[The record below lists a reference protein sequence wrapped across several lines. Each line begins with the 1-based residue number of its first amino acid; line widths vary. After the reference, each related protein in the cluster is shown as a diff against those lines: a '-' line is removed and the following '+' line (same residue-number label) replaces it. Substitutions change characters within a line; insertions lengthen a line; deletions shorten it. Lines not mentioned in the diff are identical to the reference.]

1 MSIKSIIAKR
11 IEKKLGGYKSQLN
24 KVDSSLPK
32 KISIE
37 KSVGIIGGGLAGV
50 SAAIFLAERG
60 FKVKIFE
67 KEKYLGGKVGSWPVK
82 FDDDFSTQVE
92 HGFHAFFKQY
102 YNLRNLLK
110 KIDAYKYLIPID
122 DYLILTIEHG
132 NFGFKELDTVP
143 VLNILSMAKTGI
155 YSYKDAMLNPGF
167 RKMTSL
173 LTYNKDKTFSKFDN
187 ISFKYFAD
195 DVKLPPEMRLMFT
208 TFSRAFF
215 AEPQYISMAELIKS
229 FHLYFL
235 SNDLGLLYDVL
246 NDDFED
252 TLWKPAKAYLS
263 KFKSTISLDSR
274 ISSFRKDGDQ
284 FVINNERFDY
294 AIIASDVKGTKN
306 IIKNSDYFK
315 NEHPEFYN
323 QMINLKQSQR
333 YSVLR
338 IWIDKDIR
346 QGVPFFIFTDALKI
360 LDSVTIYH
368 RMEKSSEEWVKKNS
382 GGGIFELHSYA
393 VPDNFPEEEI
403 RNQFLKEFEEYFPE
417 IKGYKIKYEYLQIKD
432 DFTAFHTNLYKT
444 RPTVKTK
451 VENLFLAGDW
461 VKLENPAML
470 MEAATTSALYIANS
484 IFNKEVLKEEGVHSV
499 PLKGIFAR

>member
-1 MSIKSIIAKR
+1 MSIKSIIANQ
-11 IEKKLGGYKSQLN
+11 IEKKLGGYKIQLN
-24 KVDSSLPK
+24 KIDSSLPEK
-32 KISIE
+32 LSTE

-60 FKVKIFE
+60 FRVKIFE

-82 FDDDFSTQVE
+82 FDDGFSIQVE

-110 KIDAYKYLIPID
+110 KIDAFKYLIPID
-122 DYLILTIEHG
+122 DYLILTKKYG
-132 NFGFKELDTVP
+132 NYGFKELDTVP

-155 YSYKDAMLNPGF
+155 YSYREAMLNPGF

-173 LTYNKDKTFSKFDN
+173 LSYKKEKTFSKFDS
-187 ISFKYFAD
+187 ISFKDFAD

-229 FHLYFL
+229 FHSYFL
-235 SNDLGLLYDVL
+235 SNDLGLLYYVL

-252 TLWKPAKAYLS
+252 TLWKPAKNFLS
-263 KFKSTISLDSR
+263 KYNSNISLDTK
-274 ISSFRKDGDQ
+274 INSFKKEGDQ
-284 FVINNERFDY
+284 FLINDEKFDY
-294 AIIASDVKGTKN
+294 AIIASDVKGTKS

-315 NEHPEFYN
+315 NEHPNFYN
-323 QMINLKQSQR
+323 QMTNLKQSQR

-368 RMEKSSEEWVKKNS
+368 RMEKSSEEWVKKN

-393 VPDNFPEEEI
+393 VPDDFQENEI

-417 IKGYKIKYEYLQIKD
+417 IKGYRVKYEYLQVKD

-444 RPTVKTK
+444 RPMVKTE

-461 VKLENPAML
+461 VKLESPAML
-470 MEAATTSALYIANS
+470 MEAATTSALVAANS
-484 IFNKEVLKEEGVHSV
+484 ILNKEGLKEEQIYSV
-499 PLKGIFAR
+499 PLKGLFTK

>member
-11 IEKKLGGYKSQLN
+11 IEKKLGGYKIQLN
-24 KVDSSLPK
+24 KVDDSLPEK
-32 KISIE
+32 LSHE

-82 FDDDFSTQVE
+82 FDDGYSTQVE
-92 HGFHAFFKQY
+92 HGFHAFFRQY
-102 YNLRNLLK
+102 YNLCNLLK
-110 KIDAYKYLIPID
+110 IIDAYKYLIPID
-122 DYLILTIEHG
+122 DYLILTKKHG
-132 NFGFKELDTVP
+132 NFGFKDISTVP
-143 VLNILSMAKTGI
+143 VLNIISMAKTGI

-173 LTYNKDKTFSKFDN
+173 LTYSKEKTFSKFDN
-187 ISFKYFAD
+187 VSFKDFAE

-215 AEPQYISMAELIKS
+215 AEPQHISMAELIKS
-229 FHLYFL
+229 FHSYFL

-252 TLWKPAKAYLS
+252 TLWKPAKNYLS
-263 KFKSTISLDSR
+263 KYKATISLDSK
-274 ISSFRKDGDQ
+274 ITSFKKDDNQ
-284 FVINNERFDY
+284 FVINDERFDY
-294 AIIASDVKGTKN
+294 AIIASDVKGTKS
-306 IIKNSDYFK
+306 IIQNSDYFK
-315 NEHPEFYN
+315 NEHPDFYN

-338 IWIDKDIR
+338 IWTDKDIR

-368 RMEKSSEEWVKKNS
+368 RMEKTSEEWVKKN

-393 VPDNFPEEEI
+393 VPDDFPKDEI

-417 IKGYKIKYEYLQIKD
+417 IKGCKVKYEYIQVKD

-444 RPTVKTK
+444 RPTVKTE

-470 MEAATTSALYIANS
+470 MEAATTSAMVAANS
-484 IFNKEVLKEEGVHSV
+484 ILKKERLKEEQIYSV
-499 PLKGIFAR
+499 PLKGLFG

>member
-11 IEKKLGGYKSQLN
+11 IEKKLGGYKIQLN
-24 KVDSSLPK
+24 KIDSSLPEK
-32 KISIE
+32 LSKE

-67 KEKYLGGKVGSWPVK
+67 KEKYLGGKVGSWPVR
-82 FDDDFSTQVE
+82 FDDGFSTQVE

-102 YNLRNLLK
+102 YNLRELLK

-122 DYLILTIEHG
+122 DYLILTKQHG
-132 NFGFKELDTVP
+132 NYGFKDLDTVP

-173 LTYNKDKTFSKFDN
+173 LSYNREKTFTKFDHV
-187 ISFKYFAD
+187 SFKDFAEE
-195 DVKLPPEMRLMFT
+195 VMLPPEMRLMFT

-229 FHLYFL
+229 FHSYFL

-252 TLWKPAKAYLS
+252 TLWKPAKNYIS
-263 KFKSTISLDSR
+263 KYKSTISPDSK
-274 ISSFRKDGDQ
+274 ITSFKKDGNQ
-284 FVINNERFDY
+284 FVINDERFDY
-294 AIIASDVKGTKN
+294 AIIASDVKGTKS
-306 IIKNSDYFK
+306 IIKSSDYFK
-315 NEHPEFYN
+315 NEHPNFYN
-323 QMINLKQSQR
+323 QMTNLKQSQR

-338 IWIDKDIR
+338 VWIDKDLR

-368 RMEKSSEEWVKKNS
+368 RMEKTSEEWVKKN

-393 VPDNFPEEEI
+393 VPDDFPKEEI
-403 RNQFLKEFEEYFPE
+403 RDQFLKEFEEYFPE
-417 IKGYKIKYEYLQIKD
+417 IKGYKVKYEYLQVKD
-432 DFTAFHTNLYKT
+432 DFTAFHTNLYTT
-444 RPTVKTK
+444 RPTVKTE

-461 VKLENPAML
+461 VKLDNPAML
-470 MEAATTSALYIANS
+470 MEAATTSALITANS
-484 IFNKEVLKEEGVHSV
+484 IFQKEKLKEEPVLSV
-499 PLKGIFAR
+499 PLKGIFAG

>member
-11 IEKKLGGYKSQLN
+11 IEKKLGGYKIQLN
-24 KVDSSLPK
+24 KIDSSLPEK
-32 KISIE
+32 LSTE

-50 SAAIFLAERG
+50 SAAIFLAERR
-60 FKVKIFE
+60 FTVKIFE
-67 KEKYLGGKVGSWPVK
+67 KETYLGGKVGSWPVK
-82 FDDDFSTQVE
+82 FNDGFSTQVE
-92 HGFHAFFKQY
+92 HGFHAFFRQY
-102 YNLRNLLK
+102 YNLRELLK
-110 KIDAYKYLIPID
+110 KVDAYKYLIPID
-122 DYLILTIEHG
+122 DYLILTKQHG
-132 NFGFKELDTVP
+132 DFGFKDIDTVP

-173 LTYNKDKTFSKFDN
+173 LTYNREKTFSKFDN
-187 ISFKYFAD
+187 VSFKDFAD
-195 DVKLPPEMRLMFT
+195 DVKLPPEMQLMFT

-229 FHLYFL
+229 FHSYFL

-252 TLWKPAKAYLS
+252 TLWKPAKNYLN
-263 KFKSTISLDSR
+263 KYKSTISLDSK
-274 ISSFRKDGDQ
+274 ITSFKKDGNQ
-284 FVINNERFDY
+284 FVINDERFDY

-306 IIKNSDYFK
+306 IINNSDYFK
-315 NEHPEFYN
+315 NEHPDFYN

-338 IWIDKDIR
+338 VWIDKDIR
-346 QGVPFFIFTDALKI
+346 QGVPFFIFTDALRI

-368 RMEKSSEEWVKKNS
+368 RMEKTSEEWVNKND
-382 GGGIFELHSYA
+382 GGIFELHSYA
-393 VPDNFPEEEI
+393 VPDDFPKEEI

-417 IKGYKIKYEYLQIKD
+417 ISGYKVKYEYLQVKD
-432 DFTAFHTNLYKT
+432 DFTAFHTNLYRT
-444 RPTVKTK
+444 RPTIKTK

-470 MEAATTSALYIANS
+470 MEAATTSAMVAANS
-484 IFNKEVLKEEGVHSV
+484 ILKSEGLKAEPLFSV
-499 PLKGIFAR
+499 PMKGLFAK

>member
-1 MSIKSIIAKR
+1 MGIKSFIANR
-11 IEKKLGGYKSQLN
+11 IERKLGGYKIQLN
-24 KVDSSLPK
+24 KIDDSLPENLSK
-32 KISIE
+32 E

-60 FKVKIFE
+60 FTVKIFE

-82 FDDDFSTQVE
+82 FDDGFSTQVE
-92 HGFHAFFKQY
+92 HGFHAFFRQY

-110 KIDAYKYLIPID
+110 KIDAFKNLVPID
-122 DYLILTIEHG
+122 DYLILTKDLG
-132 NFGFKELDTVP
+132 SYGFKDLSTVP

-155 YSYKDAMLNPGF
+155 YSYKDALLNPGF

-173 LTYNKDKTFSKFDN
+173 LNYNREKTFSKYDSV
-187 ISFKYFAD
+187 SFKHFAD
-195 DVKLPPEMRLMFT
+195 DVKLPPEMKLMFT

-229 FHLYFL
+229 FHSYFL

-252 TLWKPAKAYLS
+252 TLWKPAKNYLN
-263 KFKSTISLDSR
+263 KFNSTISLDSK
-274 ISSFRKDGDQ
+274 ITSFSKNENS
-284 FVINNERFDY
+284 FLINDERFDY
-294 AIIASDVKGTKN
+294 AIIASDVKGTKS
-306 IIKNSDYFK
+306 IIQYSNYFK
-315 NEHPEFYN
+315 NEHPEFYDK
-323 QMINLKQSQR
+323 MTNLKQSQR

-368 RMEKSSEEWVKKNS
+368 RMEKTSHEWVNKN

-393 VPDNFPEEEI
+393 VPNDFPEDEI
-403 RNQFLKEFEEYFPE
+403 RNQFLKEFVEYFPE
-417 IKGYKIKYEYLQIKD
+417 IKGHVVKYEYLQVKD

-444 RPTVKTK
+444 RPNVKT
-451 VENLFLAGDW
+451 EIDNLFLSGDW
-461 VKLENPAML
+461 VKLETPAML
-470 MEAATTSALYIANS
+470 MEAATTSALYAANE
-484 IFNKEVLKEEGVHSV
+484 IFKKENLQQKEILSV
-499 PLKGIFAR
+499 PLRGILA

>member
-1 MSIKSIIAKR
+1 MSIKSFIAKR
-11 IEKKLGGYKSQLN
+11 VKKKLDGYKIQLN
-24 KVDSSLPK
+24 NIDSSLPEK
-32 KISIE
+32 FSKE

-60 FKVKIFE
+60 FTVKIFE

-82 FDDDFSTQVE
+82 FDDGFSTQVE
-92 HGFHAFFKQY
+92 HGFHAFFRQY

-110 KIDAYKYLIPID
+110 KINAYKYLIPID
-122 DYLILTIEHG
+122 DYLILTKDHG
-132 NFGFKELDTVP
+132 NFGFKNLDTVP
-143 VLNILSMAKTGI
+143 VLNILSMTKTGI
-155 YSYKDAMLNPGF
+155 YSYKEAMLNPGF

-173 LTYNKDKTFSKFDN
+173 LTYNREKTFAKFDSV
-187 ISFKYFAD
+187 SFKDFAD
-195 DVKLPPEMRLMFT
+195 DVKLPPEMQLMFT

-229 FHLYFL
+229 FHSYFL

-252 TLWKPAKAYLS
+252 TLWKPATDYLS
-263 KFKSTISLDSR
+263 KYKSTISLDSE
-274 ISSFRKDGDQ
+274 ITSFKKEGNQ
-284 FVINNERFDY
+284 FIINDERFDY

-306 IIKNSDYFK
+306 IIKDSNYFK
-315 NEHPEFYN
+315 NEHPDFYI
-323 QMINLKQSQR
+323 QMTNLKQSQR

-338 IWIDKDIR
+338 VWIDTDIR
-346 QGVPFFIFTDALKI
+346 QGVPFFIFTDALRI

-368 RMEKSSEEWVKKNS
+368 RMEKTSEEWVKQN

-393 VPDNFPEEEI
+393 VPDDFPEAEV

-417 IKGYKIKYEYLQIKD
+417 IKGYKIKYEYLQVKD
-432 DFTAFHTNLYKT
+432 DFTAFHTSLYKN
-444 RPTVKTK
+444 RPGVKTD

-470 MEAATTSALYIANS
+470 MEAATTSALYCANYILAKEKLKQEP
-484 IFNKEVLKEEGVHSV
+484 IFSV
-499 PLKGIFAR
+499 PLKGILA

>member
-1 MSIKSIIAKR
+1 MSTKSIIAKR
-11 IEKKLGGYKSQLN
+11 IEKRLGGYKIQLN
-24 KVDSSLPK
+24 KIDSSLSEK
-32 KISIE
+32 LSKE

-60 FKVKIFE
+60 FKIKIFE
-67 KEKYLGGKVGSWPVK
+67 KEKYLGGKVGSWPVN
-82 FDDDFSTQVE
+82 FDDGFSTKVE
-92 HGFHAFFKQY
+92 HGFHAFFRQY

-122 DYLILTIEHG
+122 DYLILTKEHG
-132 NFGFKELDTVP
+132 NFGFKDLDTVP

-155 YSYKDAMLNPGF
+155 YSYKDAILNPGF

-173 LTYNKDKTFSKFDN
+173 LSYNREKTFAKFDN
-187 ISFKYFAD
+187 VSFKDFAD
-195 DVKLPPEMRLMFT
+195 DVKLPPEMQLMFT

-229 FHLYFL
+229 FHSYFL

-252 TLWKPAKAYLS
+252 TFWRPAKNYLS
-263 KFKSTISLDSR
+263 KFNSTISLDSK
-274 ISSFRKDGDQ
+274 ITSFKKDGDQ
-284 FVINNERFDY
+284 FIINNERFDY
-294 AIIASDVKGTKN
+294 AIIASDVKGTKS

-315 NEHPEFYN
+315 DEHQAFYN
-323 QMINLKQSQR
+323 QMTNLKQSQR

-338 IWIDKDIR
+338 VWIDKDIR

-368 RMEKSSEEWVKKNS
+368 RMEKTSEEWAKKN

-393 VPDNFPEEEI
+393 VPDDFPQDEI

-417 IKGYKIKYEYLQIKD
+417 IKGYKIKYEHLQLKD
-432 DFTAFHTNLYKT
+432 DFTAFHTNLFKT
-444 RPTVKTK
+444 RPTVSTQ

-470 MEAATTSALYIANS
+470 MEAATTSAMFAVNEILK
-484 IFNKEVLKEEGVHSV
+484 KENLTEEQIYSV
-499 PLKGIFAR
+499 PLKGLFAK

>member
-1 MSIKSIIAKR
+1 MGIKSIISKR
-11 IEKKLGGYKSQLN
+11 IEKKLGGYKIQLN
-24 KVDSSLPK
+24 KIDSSLPEK
-32 KISIE
+32 LSIE

-60 FKVKIFE
+60 FSVKIFE
-67 KEKYLGGKVGSWPVK
+67 REKYLGGKVGSWPVK
-82 FDDDFSTQVE
+82 YDDGFSTQVE
-92 HGFHAFFKQY
+92 HGFHAFFRQY

-110 KIDAYKYLIPID
+110 KIDAFKYLIPID
-122 DYLILTIEHG
+122 DYLILTKEHG
-132 NFGFKELDTVP
+132 NFGFKDLDTVP
-143 VLNILSMAKTGI
+143 LLNILSMAKTGI

-173 LTYNKDKTFSKFDN
+173 LTYNREKTFSKFDSV
-187 ISFKYFAD
+187 SFKDFAEE
-195 DVKLPPEMRLMFT
+195 VKLPPEMQLMFT

-229 FHLYFL
+229 FHSYFL

-252 TLWKPAKAYLS
+252 TLWKPAKNYLS
-263 KFKSTISLDSR
+263 NHKSTISLDSKI
-274 ISSFRKDGDQ
+274 ISFKKEGNQ
-284 FVINNERFDY
+284 FIINDERFDY
-294 AIIASDVKGTKN
+294 AIIASDVKGTKS

-315 NEHPEFYN
+315 KEHPNFYN
-323 QMINLKQSQR
+323 QMTNLKQSQR

-338 IWIDKDIR
+338 LWIDKDLR

-368 RMEKSSEEWVKKNS
+368 RMEKSSEEWVKKN

-393 VPDNFPEEEI
+393 VPDDFPQEEI

-417 IKGYKIKYEYLQIKD
+417 INGYKVKYEYLQVKD

-444 RPTVKTK
+444 RPTVKTE

-461 VKLENPAML
+461 VKLESPAML
-470 MEAATTSALYIANS
+470 MEAATTSALYAANF
-484 IFNKEVLKEEGVHSV
+484 IFNKENLKGESILSV
-499 PLKGIFAR
+499 PLKGLLA

>member
-1 MSIKSIIAKR
+1 MTIKSIIAKR
-11 IEKKLGGYKSQLN
+11 IEKKLGGYKIQLN
-24 KVDSSLPK
+24 NVDSSLPEK
-32 KISIE
+32 LSKE

-67 KEKYLGGKVGSWPVK
+67 KETYLGGKVGSWPVK
-82 FDDDFSTQVE
+82 FDDGYSTQVE
-92 HGFHAFFKQY
+92 HGFHAFFRQY

-110 KIDAYKYLIPID
+110 KIDAFKDLIPID
-122 DYLILTIEHG
+122 DYLILTKKHG
-132 NFGFKELDTVP
+132 NFGFKDISTVP

-173 LTYNKDKTFSKFDN
+173 LSYEREKTFSKFDN
-187 ISFKYFAD
+187 VSFKDFAD
-195 DVKLPPEMRLMFT
+195 DVKLPPEMQLMFT

-229 FHLYFL
+229 FHSYFL

-252 TLWKPAKAYLS
+252 TLWKPAKNYLD
-263 KFKSTISLDSR
+263 KHKSTISLDSK
-274 ISSFRKDGDQ
+274 ITSFKKNGDQ
-284 FVINNERFDY
+284 FIINDERFDY

-306 IIKNSDYFK
+306 IIKNSDYFR
-315 NEHPEFYN
+315 NEHLDFFN
-323 QMINLKQSQR
+323 QMTNLKQSQR

-338 IWIDKDIR
+338 VWIDKDLR
-346 QGVPFFIFTDALKI
+346 RGVPFFIFTDALKI

-368 RMEKSSEEWVKKNS
+368 RMEKSSEEWVKKN

-393 VPDNFPEEEI
+393 VPDDFPQEEI

-417 IKGYKIKYEYLQIKD
+417 IKGYKVKYEYLQVKD
-432 DFTAFHTNLYKT
+432 DFTAFHTNLFKT
-444 RPTVKTK
+444 RPQVKTE

-461 VKLENPAML
+461 VRLECPAML
-470 MEAATTSALYIANS
+470 MEAATTSAMVASNS
-484 IFNKEVLKEEGVHSV
+484 IFRNEGLKEEPMLSV
-499 PLKGIFAR
+499 PLKGLLQ

>member
-1 MSIKSIIAKR
+1 MSIKSIIAKQV
-11 IEKKLGGYKSQLN
+11 EKKLGGYKIQLN
-24 KVDSSLPK
+24 NVASSLPEK
-32 KISIE
+32 LSTE

-50 SAAIFLAERG
+50 SAAIYLAERG
-60 FKVKIFE
+60 FRVKIFE
-67 KEKYLGGKVGSWPVK
+67 KEKYLGGKVGSWTVK
-82 FDDDFSTQVE
+82 FDDGFSTQVE
-92 HGFHAFFKQY
+92 HGFHAFFRQY

-110 KIDAYKYLIPID
+110 KIDAFKYLIPID
-122 DYLILTIEHG
+122 DYLILTKNYG
-132 NFGFKELDTVP
+132 NYGFKDLDTIP

-167 RKMTSL
+167 RKMISL
-173 LTYNKDKTFSKFDN
+173 LSYNREKTFSKFDN
-187 ISFKYFAD
+187 VSFKDFAEE
-195 DVKLPPEMRLMFT
+195 VKLPPEMRLMFT

-229 FHLYFL
+229 FHSYFL

-252 TLWKPAKAYLS
+252 TLWKPAKNYLS
-263 KFKSTISLDSR
+263 KYSSNISLDSK
-274 ISSFRKDGDQ
+274 ITSFKKDSDQ
-284 FVINNERFDY
+284 FIINDERFDY
-294 AIIASDVKGTKN
+294 AIISSDVKGTKS

-315 NEHPEFYN
+315 NEHPNFYN

-338 IWIDKDIR
+338 LWIDKDLR

-368 RMEKSSEEWVKKNS
+368 RMEKSSEEWVKKN

-393 VPDNFPEEEI
+393 VPDDFPKEEI

-417 IKGYKIKYEYLQIKD
+417 ISGYKVKYEYLQVKD

-444 RPTVKTK
+444 RPTVKTD
-451 VENLFLAGDW
+451 VDTLFLAGDW

-470 MEAATTSALYIANS
+470 MEAATTSALYAANS
-484 IFNKEVLKEEGVHSV
+484 IFNKEGLKEEVMLSV
-499 PLKGIFAR
+499 PLKGLFA

>member
-1 MSIKSIIAKR
+1 MLKSIISKR
-11 IEKKLGGYKSQLN
+11 IEKKLGGYKIQLN
-24 KVDSSLPK
+24 KVDSSLPEK
-32 KISIE
+32 LSRE
-37 KSVGIIGGGLAGV
+37 KSIGIIGGGLAGV
-50 SAAIFLAERG
+50 SAAIFLTERG

-82 FDDDFSTQVE
+82 FDDGFSTQVE
-92 HGFHAFFKQY
+92 HGFHAFFRQY
-102 YNLRNLLK
+102 YNLRELLK
-110 KIDAYKYLIPID
+110 KIDAFKYLIPID
-122 DYLILTIEHG
+122 DYLILTKQHG
-132 NFGFKELDTVP
+132 DFGFKDIDTVP

-155 YSYKDAMLNPGF
+155 YSYKDAILNPGF

-173 LTYNKDKTFSKFDN
+173 LSYNRKKTFTKFDN
-187 ISFKYFAD
+187 VSFKDFAD
-195 DVKLPPEMRLMFT
+195 DVKLPPEMQLMFT

-229 FHLYFL
+229 FHSYFL

-252 TLWKPAKAYLS
+252 TLWKPAKNYLN
-263 KFKSTISLDSR
+263 KYKSTISLDSK
-274 ISSFRKDGDQ
+274 ITSFKKDGDQ
-284 FVINNERFDY
+284 FIINDERFDY
-294 AIIASDVKGTKN
+294 AIIATDVKGTKG
-306 IIKNSDYFK
+306 IINDSEYFK
-315 NEHPEFYN
+315 QAHPNFYK

-346 QGVPFFIFTDALKI
+346 SGVPFFIFTDALKI

-368 RMEKSSEEWVKKNS
+368 RMEKTSEEWVNKN

-393 VPDNFPEEEI
+393 VPDDFPKEEI
-403 RNQFLKEFEEYFPE
+403 RNQFLKEFEEYFAE
-417 IKGYKIKYEYLQIKD
+417 IKSYKVKYEYLQIKD

-444 RPTVKTK
+444 RPTIKTE

-470 MEAATTSALYIANS
+470 MEAATTSALLAAND
-484 IFNKEVLKEEGVHSV
+484 IFRKENIREVPLFSV
-499 PLKGIFAR
+499 PLKGVLA

>member
-1 MSIKSIIAKR
+1 MSIKSIIAKQ
-11 IEKKLGGYKSQLN
+11 IKKKLGGYKIQLN
-24 KVDSSLPK
+24 KVDFSLPEK
-32 KISIE
+32 LSQE

-50 SAAIFLAERG
+50 SAAIFLSERG

-67 KEKYLGGKVGSWPVK
+67 KEKYLGGKVGSWSVK
-82 FDDDFSTQVE
+82 FDDGFSTQVE

-102 YNLRNLLK
+102 YNLRNLLQ

-122 DYLILTIEHG
+122 DYLILTKDHG
-132 NFGFKELDTVP
+132 NYGFKNLDTVP

-155 YSYKDAMLNPGF
+155 YSYKDALLNPGF

-173 LTYNKDKTFSKFDN
+173 LNYNRDKTFSKFDKV
-187 ISFKYFAD
+187 SFKDFAD

-229 FHLYFL
+229 FHSYFL

-246 NDDFED
+246 DDDFED
-252 TLWKPAKAYLS
+252 TLWKPAKNYLNQYNS
-263 KFKSTISLDSR
+263 IIALDSK
-274 ISSFRKDGDQ
+274 INSFNKDGDH
-284 FVINNERFDY
+284 FLINDERFDY
-294 AIIASDVKGTKN
+294 AIIASDVKGTKS

-315 NEHPEFYN
+315 NEHPDFYN
-323 QMINLKQSQR
+323 KMTNLKQSQR

-338 IWIDKDIR
+338 VWIDKDIR

-368 RMEKSSEEWVKKNS
+368 RMERTSEEWVNRN

-393 VPDNFPEEEI
+393 VPDDFPKEEI
-403 RNQFLKEFEEYFPE
+403 RNQFLKEFEEYFPDV
-417 IKGYKIKYEYLQIKD
+417 KGYKVKYEHLQVKD

-444 RPTVKTK
+444 RPTVKTEI
-451 VENLFLAGDW
+451 ENLFLAGDW
-461 VKLENPAML
+461 VKLESPAML
-470 MEAATTSALYIANS
+470 MEAATTSALVVANS
-484 IFNKEVLKEEGVHSV
+484 IFQKENLQELPVFSV
-499 PLKGIFAR
+499 PLKGIFAG

>member
-1 MSIKSIIAKR
+1 MSIKSIIAKQ
-11 IEKKLGGYKSQLN
+11 IEKKLGGYKIQLN
-24 KVDSSLPK
+24 KIESSLPEK
-32 KISIE
+32 LSTE

-67 KEKYLGGKVGSWPVK
+67 KETYLGGKVGSWPVK
-82 FDDDFSTQVE
+82 FDDGYSTQVE
-92 HGFHAFFKQY
+92 HGFHAFFRQY

-110 KIDAYKYLIPID
+110 KIDAFKDLIPID
-122 DYLILTIEHG
+122 DYLILTKKHG
-132 NFGFKELDTVP
+132 NFGFKDISTVP

-173 LTYNKDKTFSKFDN
+173 LSYEREKTFSKFDN
-187 ISFKYFAD
+187 VSFKDFAD
-195 DVKLPPEMRLMFT
+195 DVKLPPEMQLMFT

-229 FHLYFL
+229 FHSYFL

-252 TLWKPAKAYLS
+252 TLWKPAKNYLD
-263 KFKSTISLDSR
+263 KHKSTISLDSK
-274 ISSFRKDGDQ
+274 ITSFKKNGDQ
-284 FVINNERFDY
+284 FIINDERFDY

-306 IIKNSDYFK
+306 IIKNSDYFR
-315 NEHPEFYN
+315 NEHLDFFN
-323 QMINLKQSQR
+323 QMTNLKQSQR

-338 IWIDKDIR
+338 VWIDKDLR
-346 QGVPFFIFTDALKI
+346 RGVPFFIFTDALKI

-368 RMEKSSEEWVKKNS
+368 RMEKSSEEWVKKN

-393 VPDNFPEEEI
+393 VPDDFPQEEI

-417 IKGYKIKYEYLQIKD
+417 IKGYKVKYEYLQVKD
-432 DFTAFHTNLYKT
+432 DFTAFHTNLFKT
-444 RPTVKTK
+444 RPQVKTE

-461 VKLENPAML
+461 VRLECPAML
-470 MEAATTSALYIANS
+470 MEAATTSAMVASNS
-484 IFNKEVLKEEGVHSV
+484 IFRNEGLKEEPMLSV
-499 PLKGIFAR
+499 PLKGLLQ

>member
-11 IEKKLGGYKSQLN
+11 IEKKLGGYKIQLN
-24 KVDSSLPK
+24 KIDSSLPEK
-32 KISIE
+32 LSTE

-50 SAAIFLAERG
+50 SAAIFMAERG
-60 FKVKIFE
+60 FSVKIFE
-67 KEKYLGGKVGSWPVK
+67 KETYLGGKVGSWPVK
-82 FDDDFSTQVE
+82 FNDGYSTQVE
-92 HGFHAFFKQY
+92 HGFHAFFRQY

-110 KIDAYKYLIPID
+110 KIDAFKYLIPID
-122 DYLILTIEHG
+122 DYLILTMKHG
-132 NFGFKELDTVP
+132 NFGFKDISKVP

-173 LTYNKDKTFSKFDN
+173 LSYNREKTFSKFDN
-187 ISFKYFAD
+187 ISFKEFAD
-195 DVKLPPEMRLMFT
+195 DVKLPPEMQLMFT

-229 FHLYFL
+229 FHSYFL

-252 TLWKPAKAYLS
+252 TLWKPAKSYLS
-263 KFKSTISLDSR
+263 KYKSAISLDSK
-274 ISSFRKDGDQ
+274 ITSFKKNGDQ
-284 FVINNERFDY
+284 FIINDERFDY
-294 AIIASDVKGTKN
+294 AIIASDVKGTKS

-315 NEHPEFYN
+315 NEHPDFYN
-323 QMINLKQSQR
+323 LMANLKQSQR

-338 IWIDKDIR
+338 VWTDKDIR

-368 RMEKSSEEWVKKNS
+368 RMEKSSEDWVKKN

-393 VPDNFPEEEI
+393 VPDNFPQDEI

-417 IKGYKIKYEYLQIKD
+417 IKGYKVKYEYLQVKD

-444 RPTVKTK
+444 RPSVKTE

-461 VKLENPAML
+461 VKLESPAML
-470 MEAATTSALYIANS
+470 MEAATTSALYAANS
-484 IFNKEVLKEEGVHSV
+484 ILKKEGLKEESILSV
-499 PLKGIFAR
+499 PLKGIFAG

>member
-1 MSIKSIIAKR
+1 MSIKSIIAQR
-11 IEKKLGGYKSQLN
+11 IEKRLGGYKIQLN
-24 KVDSSLPK
+24 KVDSSLPEK
-32 KISIE
+32 LSKE

-60 FKVKIFE
+60 FSVKIFE

-82 FDDDFSTQVE
+82 FDDGFSTQVE
-92 HGFHAFFKQY
+92 HGFHAFFRQY

-122 DYLILTIEHG
+122 DYLILTKKHG

-155 YSYKDAMLNPGF
+155 YSYKDALLNPGF

-173 LTYNKDKTFSKFDN
+173 LSYNREKTFSKFDN
-187 ISFKYFAD
+187 VSFKDFAD
-195 DVKLPPEMRLMFT
+195 DVKLPPEMQLMFT

-229 FHLYFL
+229 FHSYFL

-252 TLWKPAKAYLS
+252 TLWKPAKKYLN
-263 KFKSTISLDSR
+263 KYKSTILLDAK
-274 ISSFRKDGDQ
+274 ITSFKKDGNQ
-284 FVINNERFDY
+284 FIINDERFDY
-294 AIIASDVKGTKN
+294 AIIASDVKGTKR
-306 IIKNSDYFK
+306 IINNSDYFK
-315 NEHPEFYN
+315 NEHPAFFN
-323 QMINLKQSQR
+323 QMTNLKQSQR

-338 IWIDKDIR
+338 VWIDKDIR

-360 LDSVTIYH
+360 LDSVTVYH
-368 RMEKSSEEWVKKNS
+368 RMEKTSEEWVKKN

-393 VPDNFPEEEI
+393 VPDDFPHDEI

-417 IKGYKIKYEYLQIKD
+417 IKGYKVKYEYLQVKD

-444 RPTVKTK
+444 RPTVKTE

-470 MEAATTSALYIANS
+470 MEAATTSALYAANS
-484 IFNKEVLKEEGVHSV
+484 IFSKEGLKEEAILSV
-499 PLKGIFAR
+499 PLKGLLA